1 LPSSSTE
8 PNILADF
15 INAAAIRL
23 AQAGI
28 ESAAI
33 DARLLIAHGL
43 TLDRA
48 ALISQS
54 KRVLTKGEIEQLDKL
69 VTRRIKHESV
79 ARIIGSREFWSLNF
93 GLNEATLEP
102 RPDSETVVQVV
113 SDIVKKWQKL
123 PRLLDLGTGSGCLLL
138 SLLKEIPHSMGLGID
153 IAPRA
158 IEQAQAN
165 AKILRLHERA
175 KFQTGNWFVG
185 LTEKF
190 DVIVSNPPYI
200 IRKDIDQL
208 MPEVRN
214 FDPLVALD
222 GGVDGLNAYRHL
234 VPAAKAH
241 LKPGGLIAF
250 EIGAGQAYDVATLL
264 SNAGYQD
271 IESHDDLSGNQ
282 RCITATVGYM
292 P

>member
-1 LPSSSTE
+1 LPSSSTN
-8 PNILADF
+8 PYSLADC
-15 INAAAIRL
+15 INGATACL
-23 AQAGI
+23 SQVGI

-43 TLDRA
+43 SLDRV

-54 KRVLTKGEIEQLDKL
+54 QRIVTPDEAERLEKL
-69 VTRRIKHESV
+69 IARRTQHESV

-93 GLNEATLEP
+93 ALNEATLEP
-102 RPDSETVVQVV
+102 RPDSETVVQAV
-113 SDIVKKWQKL
+113 SGIVRKWQKPL
-123 PRLLDLGTGSGCLLL
+123 RLLDLGTGSGCLLL
-138 SLLKEIPHSMGLGID
+138 SLLHEIPHATGLGID

-165 AKILRLHERA
+165 ARILQLQDRA
-175 KFQTGNWFVG
+175 QFQTGNWFMG

-190 DVIVSNPPYI
+190 HVILSNPPYI
-200 IRKDIDQL
+200 TRGDIEGL

-214 FDPLVALD
+214 YDPPAALD
-222 GGVDGLNAYRHL
+222 GGADGLDAYRHII
-234 VPAAKAH
+234 PAAKAY

-250 EIGAGQAYDVATLL
+250 EIGIGQAGDVATLL
-264 SNAGYQD
+264 SNAGYHD
-271 IESHDDLSGNQ
+271 IGSHDDLSGHQ
-282 RCITATVGYM
+282 RCITATAGYM